1 MDVEVSC
8 RGGYEGVH
16 LRVDGCGGVLPVDGE
31 GLPLLEYLAEPFRQ
45 ALCRF
50 SDHLP
55 AEDVAHRVLDDL
67 RLLVPVVAGKLR
79 EVLEAETDGH
89 LVASGGG
96 DEIVDTTEIDGR
108 QLVDDDGALE
118 LPFLVHKLHDTGIV
132 QSQCRRIDILPVR
145 IVAYAKNLRVFG
157 IVQIQREIITRH
169 HPVKLWRDHARK
181 RDFRARY
188 LALELVLCASL
199 PSVHERGKVVFE
211 GRI

>member
-1 MDVEVSC
+1 MRESICVLMDVEVSC
-8 RGGYEGVH
+8 RLME
-16 LRVDGCGGVLPVDGE
+16 RDCRCWSILPNRSDR
-31 GLPLLEYLAEPFRQ
+31 A
-45 ALCRF
+45 
-50 SDHLP
+50 DHLP

-67 RLLVPVVAGKLR
+67 RLLVPVIPRQLA

-89 LVASGGG
+89 LVASGGS
-96 DEIVDTTEIDGR
+96 DQVVDAPEIDGR

-118 LPFLVHKLHDTGIV
+118 LPFLVHELHDTGIV
-132 QSQCRRIDILPVR
+132 QSQCRRIDILSVR
-145 IVAYAKNLRVFG
+145 IVAYAEDFGVFG

-199 PSVHERGKVVFE
+199 PSVHEWGKVVFE